1 MKADILETAI
11 IIRDWSLLL
20 DYWPN
25 LKISETLF
33 PPHLKYIDLL
43 LADDVRM
50 LVYLIDTLKDEKYG
64 ISDPIIPHLPFSL
77 LFITAMDAETERLL
91 KRYESRYETPLFFLA
106 LDDKKIHDQIVLNRN
121 FAAQLSKVIFIHPD
135 DPLPLTWNLIVNQC
149 LEKVI
154 EGEKKT
160 DEQPS

>member
-1 MKADILETAI
+1 MKTDILETAI

-20 DYWPN
+20 DYWPH

-33 PPHLKYIDLL
+33 PPHLKYIDLSL
-43 LADDVRM
+43 ENDVRVLIYLLDM
-50 LVYLIDTLKDEKYG
+50 LDDKRYSIT
-64 ISDPIIPHLPFSL
+64 DPIIPHLPFSL
-77 LFITAMDAETERLL
+77 LFITTMDAETERLL
-91 KRYESRYETPLFFLA
+91 KSYENRYETPLFFLA
-106 LDDKKIHDQIVLNRN
+106 IDDKKIHDQIVLNRN

-154 EGEKKT
+154 EGEKST
-160 DEQPS
+160 DGQSA